1 MDPQTAD
8 GVVRIIEAFGQSNLA
23 VIGLT
28 LTLVWWMLKSFKS
41 AITQRQDDQEK
52 TLDRIHSC
60 LLAMLAN
67 QNQNEEQ
74 KNTTVAYRFPDR
86 SWSGF
91 AGGAVWSTRA
101 KPGTLDK
108 LSRDHGISVDDF
120 ESPRLVAMLCYQ
132 NRGNWRGNIGAP
144 KGFTEEL
151 YAHRI
156 DEQVLKIVGF
166 FLEAENPPGVEAGL
180 IVETSANRP

>member
-67 QNQNEEQ
+67 QNEKQ
-74 KNTTVAYRFPDR
+74 KNTTVAYRFTDLDDINER
-86 SWSGF
+86 F
-91 AGGAVWSTRA
+91 IGGV
-101 KPGTLDK
+101 KEED
-108 LSRDHGISVDDF
+108 
-120 ESPRLVAMLCYQ
+120 ESNEP
-132 NRGNWRGNIGAP
+132 
-144 KGFTEEL
+144 
-151 YAHRI
+151 
-156 DEQVLKIVGF
+156 
-166 FLEAENPPGVEAGL
+166 
-180 IVETSANRP
+180 

>member
-74 KNTTVAYRFPDR
+74 KNTTVAYRFPDPDDIIER
-86 SWSGF
+86 S
-91 AGGAVWSTRA
+91 
-101 KPGTLDK
+101 
-108 LSRDHGISVDDF
+108 
-120 ESPRLVAMLCYQ
+120 
-132 NRGNWRGNIGAP
+132 
-144 KGFTEEL
+144 
-151 YAHRI
+151 
-156 DEQVLKIVGF
+156 IVGVK
-166 FLEAENPPGVEAGL
+166 EEDESNEP
-180 IVETSANRP
+180 

>member
-28 LTLVWWMLKSFKS
+28 LTLVWWMLTGFKS

-67 QNQNEEQ
+67 QNQN
-74 KNTTVAYRFPDR
+74 TTVAYRFPDLDDIER
-86 SWSGF
+86 SI
-91 AGGAVWSTRA
+91 GGV
-101 KPGTLDK
+101 KEED
-108 LSRDHGISVDDF
+108 
-120 ESPRLVAMLCYQ
+120 ESNEP
-132 NRGNWRGNIGAP
+132 
-144 KGFTEEL
+144 
-151 YAHRI
+151 
-156 DEQVLKIVGF
+156 
-166 FLEAENPPGVEAGL
+166 
-180 IVETSANRP
+180 